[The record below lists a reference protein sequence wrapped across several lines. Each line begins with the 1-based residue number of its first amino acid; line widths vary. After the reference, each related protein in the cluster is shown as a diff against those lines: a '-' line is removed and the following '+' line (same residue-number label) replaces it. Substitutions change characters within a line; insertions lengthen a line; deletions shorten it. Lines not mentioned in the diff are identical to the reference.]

1 MWSVIR
7 GEIDGHAVT
16 GFWIEMLVNHCT
28 RLAKFDYIRSAY
40 HATLLMSCLF
50 WRSLIRYVIR
60 THRWAGRWRLMIC
73 SQLPLI
79 CRSIIFGISI
89 SRLKFDNFS
98 AFGCP
103 CASTILRLL
112 LLDYSCLF
120 VTIFKLLWGLLLVL
134 GNVSLLLL
142 LMMVIIL
149 ILSWN
154 GLIVQV
160 KELDFLNTCRG
171 CNWTITGDAS
181 TCGSNG

>member
-1 MWSVIR
+1 MWSVVR
-7 GEIDGHAVT
+7 GEIDGHAMT
-16 GFWIEMLVNHCT
+16 GFRIEMLVNHCT
-28 RLAKFDYIRSAY
+28 RLAKFDYIRTTY

-50 WRSLIRYVIR
+50 WRSLIRYEIR
-60 THRWAGRWRLMIC
+60 THSWACRRRLMTC

-98 AFGCP
+98 AFGCSS
-103 CASTILRLL
+103 ASTILRLLL

-120 VTIFKLLWGLLLVL
+120 VITIFLFLVL
-134 GNVSLLLL
+134 
-142 LMMVIIL
+142 IIL